1 MQYCLENKSVPFSE
15 RTMLCILSECSASVR
30 KSLQGM
36 DYFAAEGTRVFD
48 VISNLISDVDGTLR
62 ETVLQEVFK
71 AAKLYLK
78 GDFKV
83 SNQGCIFNCRD
94 IFAIPLFSFTVCKA
108 YSDEFNLVRFEYDIV
123 SV

>member
-15 RTMLCILSECSASVR
+15 RTMLRILSECSASVR

-48 VISNLISDVDGTLR
+48 VTSNLISDVDGTLR
-62 ETVLQEVFK
+62 ETVLQEVLK

-83 SNQGCIFNCRD
+83 SNQG
-94 IFAIPLFSFTVCKA
+94 
-108 YSDEFNLVRFEYDIV
+108 
-123 SV
+123 

>member
-15 RTMLCILSECSASVR
+15 RTMVRILSECSASVR

-62 ETVLQEVFK
+62 ETVLQEVLE

-78 GDFKV
+78 GDL
-83 SNQGCIFNCRD
+83 SNQGRIFNCRD

-108 YSDEFNLVRFEYDIV
+108 YSDEFNLARFEYDIV